1 VDYHP
6 PFIIPQHADIT
17 LNQQRSYTSSSQQNA
32 PKLNPRQ
39 RDILEY
45 ARKNGEVQ
53 VDPLAESF
61 RVTPQTIRRNL
72 NQLCHLRL
80 LQRVHGGALVH
91 DGVENLGYQARIR
104 LANEEKKT
112 IGKRAAELVGND
124 SSLFI
129 NIGTTTEKVAEY
141 LTDHVGLLVITNNL
155 NVVNIL
161 RHSKSS
167 DIVTAGG
174 TVRQEDGGIVGETTA
189 DFFARFKV
197 DYAVIGVSAIEED
210 GTLLDYDTREVRV
223 AQAIIRNARS
233 VILVADSMKFERNAP
248 VRLGTMD
255 EIDYFVTDE
264 KPSPEFLS
272 VCRSAGVQVEVSSSR
287 PISTPMAISRA
298 L

>member
-1 VDYHP
+1 M
-6 PFIIPQHADIT
+6 
-17 LNQQRSYTSSSQQNA
+17 NQQYSYKSSSQQNA

-45 ARKNGEVQ
+45 ARINGKVQ

-61 RVTPQTIRRNL
+61 RVTPQTIRRDL

-91 DGVENLGYQARIR
+91 DGVENLGYQARVR
-104 LANEEKKT
+104 LATNEKSA
-112 IGKRAAELVGND
+112 IGKRAAELIGND

-155 NVVNIL
+155 NVVNLL
-161 RHSKSS
+161 RHNKSNE
-167 DIVTAGG
+167 IVTAGG
-174 TVRQEDGGIVGETTA
+174 TVRHEDGGIVGETTA

-233 VILVADSMKFERNAP
+233 VILVADSIKFERNAP
-248 VRLGTMD
+248 VRLGKMD
-255 EIDYFVTDE
+255 NIDYFVTNE
-264 KPSPEFLS
+264 KPSAEFLD
-272 VCRSAGVQVEVSSSR
+272 VCRLAEVQVEISSPDPGSVG
-287 PISTPMAISRA
+287 MAISRA

>member
-1 VDYHP
+1 MVIHP
-6 PFIIPQHADIT
+6 PFVNSRHADFT
-17 LNQQRSYTSSSQQNA
+17 LNLQHSYKSSSQQAA

-53 VDPLAESF
+53 VDSLAESF
-61 RVTPQTIRRNL
+61 KVTPQTIRRDL

-91 DGVENLGYQARIR
+91 DGVENLGYHARVR
-104 LANEEKKT
+104 LATDEKSA
-112 IGKRAAELVGND
+112 IGKCAAGLIGND

-161 RHSKSS
+161 RHNKSS
-167 DIVTAGG
+167 EIVTAGG

-210 GTLLDYDTREVRV
+210 GTLLDYDTREIRV

-264 KPSPEFLS
+264 KPSREFLS
-272 VCRSAGVQVEVSSSR
+272 VCRSTGVQVEVSSPR

>member
-1 VDYHP
+1 M
-6 PFIIPQHADIT
+6 
-17 LNQQRSYTSSSQQNA
+17 NQQYSYKSSSQQNTA
-32 PKLNPRQ
+32 KLNPRQ

-45 ARKNGEVQ
+45 ARINGEVQ

-61 RVTPQTIRRNL
+61 KVTPQTIRRDL

-91 DGVENLGYQARIR
+91 DGVENLGYQARVR
-104 LANEEKKT
+104 LATNDKSA
-112 IGKRAAELVGND
+112 IGKRAAELIGND

-155 NVVNIL
+155 NVVNLL
-161 RHSKSS
+161 RHNKSNE
-167 DIVTAGG
+167 IVTAGG
-174 TVRQEDGGIVGETTA
+174 TVRHEDGGIVGETTA

-233 VILVADSMKFERNAP
+233 VILVADSIKFERNAP
-248 VRLGTMD
+248 VRLGKMD
-255 EIDYFVTDE
+255 NIDYFVTNE
-264 KPSPEFLS
+264 KPSAEFLD
-272 VCRSAGVQVEVSSSR
+272 VCQLAGVQVEISSPDSGSVG
-287 PISTPMAISRA
+287 IAISRA

>member
-1 VDYHP
+1 LNY
-6 PFIIPQHADIT
+6 QH
-17 LNQQRSYTSSSQQNA
+17 SYKSSSLQTA

-45 ARKNGEVQ
+45 ARINGEVQ
-53 VDPLAESF
+53 VDPLAGSF
-61 RVTPQTIRRNL
+61 KVTPQTIRRDL

-91 DGVENLGYQARIR
+91 DGVENLGYQARVR
-104 LANEEKKT
+104 LATEEKST
-112 IGKRAAELVGND
+112 IGKRAAELIGND

-129 NIGTTTEKVAEY
+129 NIGTTTEKVAEN

-161 RHSKSS
+161 RHNKSS
-167 DIVTAGG
+167 EIVTAGG
-174 TVRQEDGGIVGETTA
+174 SVRQEDGGIVGETTA

-210 GTLLDYDTREVRV
+210 GTLLDYDTREVSV

-233 VILVADSMKFERNAP
+233 VILVADSIKFERNAP

-255 EIDYFVTDE
+255 NIDYFVTNE
-264 KPSPEFLS
+264 KPSPEFLD
-272 VCRSAGVQVEVSSSR
+272 VCRSAEVQVEISSLD
-287 PISTPMAISRA
+287 PGPVAMAISRA

>member
-1 VDYHP
+1 M
-6 PFIIPQHADIT
+6 
-17 LNQQRSYTSSSQQNA
+17 NQQYSYKSSSQQNA

-45 ARKNGEVQ
+45 ARINGEVQ
-53 VDPLAESF
+53 VDPLSESF
-61 RVTPQTIRRNL
+61 KVTPQTIQRDL

-91 DGVENLGYQARIR
+91 DGVENLGYQARVR
-104 LANEEKKT
+104 LATNKKSA
-112 IGKRAAELVGND
+112 IGKRAAELIGND

-155 NVVNIL
+155 NVVNLL
-161 RHSKSS
+161 RHNKSNE
-167 DIVTAGG
+167 IVTAGG
-174 TVRQEDGGIVGETTA
+174 TVRHEDGGIVGETTA

-233 VILVADSMKFERNAP
+233 VILVADSIKFERNAP
-248 VRLGTMD
+248 VRLGKMD
-255 EIDYFVTDE
+255 NIDYFVTNE
-264 KPSPEFLS
+264 KPSAEFLD
-272 VCRSAGVQVEVSSSR
+272 VCRLAEVQVEISSPDPGSVG
-287 PISTPMAISRA
+287 MAISRA

>member
-1 VDYHP
+1 M
-6 PFIIPQHADIT
+6 
-17 LNQQRSYTSSSQQNA
+17 NQQYSYKSSSQQNA

-45 ARKNGEVQ
+45 ARINGEVQ

-61 RVTPQTIRRNL
+61 KVTPQTIRRDL

-91 DGVENLGYQARIR
+91 DGVENLGYQARVR
-104 LANEEKKT
+104 LATNEKSA
-112 IGKRAAELVGND
+112 IGKRAAELIGND

-155 NVVNIL
+155 NVVNLL
-161 RHSKSS
+161 RHNKSNE
-167 DIVTAGG
+167 IVTAGG
-174 TVRQEDGGIVGETTA
+174 TVRHEDGGIVGETTA

-233 VILVADSMKFERNAP
+233 VILVADSIKFERNAP
-248 VRLGTMD
+248 IRLGKMD
-255 EIDYFVTDE
+255 NIDYFVTNE
-264 KPSPEFLS
+264 KPSAEFLD
-272 VCRSAGVQVEVSSSR
+272 VCQLAGVQVEISSPDSG
-287 PISTPMAISRA
+287 SVGMAISRA

>member
-1 VDYHP
+1 VVIHP
-6 PFIIPQHADIT
+6 PFINSRHAEFN
-17 LNQQRSYTSSSQQNA
+17 LNQQHSYKSSSQQNA

-45 ARKNGEVQ
+45 ARINGEVQ

-61 RVTPQTIRRNL
+61 KVTPQTIRRDL

-91 DGVENLGYQARIR
+91 DGVENLGYQARVR
-104 LANEEKKT
+104 LATNEKSE
-112 IGKRAAELVGND
+112 IGKRAAELIGND

-129 NIGTTTEKVAEY
+129 NIGTTTEKVAEN

-161 RHSKSS
+161 RHNKSS
-167 DIVTAGG
+167 EIVTAGG
-174 TVRQEDGGIVGETTA
+174 SVRQEDGGIVGETTA

-233 VILVADSMKFERNAP
+233 VILVADSIKFERNAP
-248 VRLGTMD
+248 VRLGKMD
-255 EIDYFVTDE
+255 NIDYFVTNE
-264 KPSPEFLS
+264 KPSPEFLD
-272 VCRSAGVQVEVSSSR
+272 VCRSADVQVEISSPDPGSAGMPNSR
-287 PISTPMAISRA
+287 V

>member
-1 VDYHP
+1 M
-6 PFIIPQHADIT
+6 
-17 LNQQRSYTSSSQQNA
+17 NQQHSYKSSTQQNA
-32 PKLNPRQ
+32 PKLNSRQ

-45 ARKNGEVQ
+45 ARINGEVQ

-61 RVTPQTIRRNL
+61 KVTPQTIRRDL

-91 DGVENLGYQARIR
+91 DGVENLGYQARVR
-104 LANEEKKT
+104 LATEEKSA
-112 IGKRAAELVGND
+112 IGRRAAELIGND

-141 LTDHVGLLVITNNL
+141 LTDHIGLLVITNNL

-161 RHSKSS
+161 RHNKSNE
-167 DIVTAGG
+167 IVTAGG
-174 TVRQEDGGIVGETTA
+174 TVRHEDGGIVGETTA

-233 VILVADSMKFERNAP
+233 VILVADSIKFERNAP
-248 VRLGTMD
+248 VRLGKMD
-255 EIDYFVTDE
+255 NIDYFVTNE
-264 KPSPEFLS
+264 KPSTEFLD
-272 VCRSAGVQVEVSSSR
+272 VCRSAEVQVEISSPDPDSVA
-287 PISTPMAISRA
+287 MAVSRA

>member
-1 VDYHP
+1 M
-6 PFIIPQHADIT
+6 
-17 LNQQRSYTSSSQQNA
+17 NQQYSYKSSSQQNA

-45 ARKNGEVQ
+45 ARINGEVQ
-53 VDPLAESF
+53 VDPLAESLK
-61 RVTPQTIRRNL
+61 VTPQTIRRDL

-91 DGVENLGYQARIR
+91 DGVENLGYQARVR
-104 LANEEKKT
+104 LATNEKSA
-112 IGKRAAELVGND
+112 IGKRAAELIGND

-155 NVVNIL
+155 NVVNLL
-161 RHSKSS
+161 RHNKSNE
-167 DIVTAGG
+167 IVTAGG
-174 TVRQEDGGIVGETTA
+174 TVRHEDGGIVGETTA

-233 VILVADSMKFERNAP
+233 VILVADSIKFERNAP
-248 VRLGTMD
+248 IRLGKMD
-255 EIDYFVTDE
+255 NIDYFVTNE
-264 KPSPEFLS
+264 KPSAEFLD
-272 VCRSAGVQVEVSSSR
+272 VCQLAGVQVEISSPDSGSVG
-287 PISTPMAISRA
+287 IAISRA